1 MKNKE
6 MLESSKV
13 SLEKVWKQAL
23 LVLAVLTVLGVL
35 LYSLTAAWYS
45 NVAETTEMVFET
57 ESWGFEGQV
66 KVLSS
71 DLQLAPGQ
79 NACAE
84 ISVTNDGRQIN
95 LITVSVDKSAMSP
108 ELQKRIYFYVPA
120 AETRSGE
127 TVERVYLTPYGGYSY
142 RVMPKSTLLLTANS
156 AADAPVRCQWVYDL
170 LGYYVYGTL
179 NKDNTLL
186 TAEDIAAAKREDITA
201 PAYIRPVEYDFD
213 TAAFDEDGK
222 LKKTADGKDA
232 ASFVKGVLAAD
243 GYPGSQV
250 KQYGGYYAVSIL
262 EEKDG
267 EKTGLWLYLCTRQE
281 IEAATGFDT
290 RVGTYRYLTSAKGED
305 GSPLALTEEQQ
316 AEYKDVAALTYQ
328 ATIQIAGQNLR
339 MDLTDVTNEAQL
351 KEKLASGGSVRLT
364 EDMILDTALEIP
376 ADKDVVI
383 DLNGKQITAAV
394 TDQPVLTGAPGSS
407 VTVLNGTI
415 GGTGRE
421 KAVELVGSRA
431 AFSQVTLLGGLYIDD
446 GNIAN
451 ADSRT
456 SVVRLSNCTLQT
468 TGDNQP
474 GITVLGNGPSASSPT
489 VLLVEKSTV
498 ESAYVGIVGSDA
510 AEKSGTDIQLMGS
523 TVKGARAGIYHP
535 QQDSR
540 LTVQDGSTLEGE
552 TGIVVKGGRVNVLD
566 SAVHAALTTGS
577 RPTEA
582 QLAQSGGWHNA
593 GAGIYVEATGDRAEE
608 IVLRVVNA
616 QITTKTADMPSILLA
631 GKGAKTVRD
640 NSDFTQAGYG
650 ITIG

>member
-95 LITVSVDKSAMSP
+95 LITVSVDKSTMSP

-186 TAEDIAAAKREDITA
+186 TAEDIAAAGREDITA

-213 TAAFDEDGK
+213 TAAFDKDGK
-222 LKKTADGKDA
+222 LETADGKAA
-232 ASFVKGVLAAD
+232 ASFVKGVLEAD
-243 GYPGSQV
+243 GYPDSQV

-351 KEKLASGGSVRLT
+351 KEKLESGGSVRLT
-364 EDMILDTALEIP
+364 EDMTLDTALEIP
-376 ADKDVVI
+376 ANKDVVI
-383 DLNGKQITAAV
+383 DLNGKKITAAV
-394 TDQPVLTGAPGSS
+394 TDQPVLTGTPGSS

-446 GNIAN
+446 GSVEN
-451 ADSRT
+451 AGSRT

-582 QLAQSGGWHNA
+582 QLPQSGGWHNA

-631 GKGAKTVRD
+631 GKSAKTVRD
-640 NSDFTQAGYG
+640 NSDFTQAGSG

>member
-1 MKNKE
+1 M
-6 MLESSKV
+6 
-13 SLEKVWKQAL
+13 
-23 LVLAVLTVLGVL
+23 
-35 LYSLTAAWYS
+35 
-45 NVAETTEMVFET
+45 
-57 ESWGFEGQV
+57 
-66 KVLSS
+66 
-71 DLQLAPGQ
+71 
-79 NACAE
+79 
-84 ISVTNDGRQIN
+84 
-95 LITVSVDKSAMSP
+95 
-108 ELQKRIYFYVPA
+108 
-120 AETRSGE
+120 
-127 TVERVYLTPYGGYSY
+127 
-142 RVMPKSTLLLTANS
+142 
-156 AADAPVRCQWVYDL
+156 
-170 LGYYVYGTL
+170 
-179 NKDNTLL
+179 
-186 TAEDIAAAKREDITA
+186 
-201 PAYIRPVEYDFD
+201 
-213 TAAFDEDGK
+213 
-222 LKKTADGKDA
+222 
-232 ASFVKGVLAAD
+232 
-243 GYPGSQV
+243 
-250 KQYGGYYAVSIL
+250 
-262 EEKDG
+262 
-267 EKTGLWLYLCTRQE
+267 
-281 IEAATGFDT
+281 
-290 RVGTYRYLTSAKGED
+290 GTYRYLTSAKGED

-351 KEKLASGGSVRLT
+351 REKLESGGSVRLT
-364 EDMILDTALEIP
+364 EDMTLNAALEIP

-383 DLNGKQITAAV
+383 DLNGKKITAAV

-474 GITVLGNGPSASSPT
+474 GITVLGNGTSASSPT

-566 SAVHAALTTGS
+566 SAVHAALATGS

-616 QITTKTADMPSILLA
+616 QITTKTDTMPSILLA
-631 GKGAKTVRD
+631 GKGAETVRA
-640 NSDFTQAGYG
+640 NSDFTQAGSG

>member
-79 NACAE
+79 NTCAE

-95 LITVSVDKSAMSP
+95 LITVSVDKSTMSP

-120 AETRSGE
+120 AETRSEE

-186 TAEDIAAAKREDITA
+186 TAEDITAAKREDITA

-213 TAAFDEDGK
+213 KAAFDKDGK
-222 LKKTADGKDA
+222 LETADGETA
-232 ASFVKGVLAAD
+232 ASFVQGVLAAD
-243 GYPGSQV
+243 GYPDSQV
-250 KQYGGYYAVSIL
+250 KQYGEYYAVSIL

-316 AEYKDVAALTYQ
+316 AEYKDVAGLTYQ

-351 KEKLASGGSVRLT
+351 REKLESGGSVRLT
-364 EDMILDTALEIP
+364 EDMTLDTALEIP

-383 DLNGKQITAAV
+383 DLNGKKITAAV
-394 TDQPVLTGAPGSS
+394 TEQPVLTGAPGSS

-415 GGTGRE
+415 GGIGRE

-431 AFSQVTLLGGLYIDD
+431 AFSRVTLLGGLYIDD

-474 GITVLGNGPSASSPT
+474 GITVLGNGTSASSPT
-489 VLLVEKSTV
+489 VLLVEKSAV

-566 SAVHAALTTGS
+566 SAVHAVLTTGS

-631 GKGAKTVRD
+631 GKSAETVRA
-640 NSDFTQAGYG
+640 NSDFTQAGSG

>member
-95 LITVSVDKSAMSP
+95 LITVSVDKSTMSP

-120 AETRSGE
+120 AETRSEE

-186 TAEDIAAAKREDITA
+186 TAEDIAAAGRKDITA

-213 TAAFDEDGK
+213 TAAFDKDGK
-222 LKKTADGKDA
+222 LETADEKDA
-232 ASFVKGVLAAD
+232 ASFVQGVLAAD
-243 GYPGSQV
+243 GYPDSQV

-316 AEYKDVAALTYQ
+316 AQYKDVAALTYQ

-351 KEKLASGGSVRLT
+351 QEKLKSGGSVRLT
-364 EDMILDTALEIP
+364 EDMTLNAALEIP

-383 DLNGKQITAAV
+383 DLNGKKITAAV

-446 GNIAN
+446 GSAEN

-489 VLLVEKSTV
+489 VLLVEKSAV
-498 ESAYVGIVGSDA
+498 ESAYVGIVGSGA
-510 AEKSGTDIQLMGS
+510 AEQGGTDIQLMGS

-582 QLAQSGGWHNA
+582 QLASSNSWHNA

-631 GKGAKTVRD
+631 GKSAETVRA
-640 NSDFTQAGYG
+640 NSDFTQAGSG

>member
-95 LITVSVDKSAMSP
+95 LITVSVDKSTMSP

-120 AETRSGE
+120 AETRSEE

-186 TAEDIAAAKREDITA
+186 TAEDIAAAGREDITA

-213 TAAFDEDGK
+213 TAAFDKDGK
-222 LKKTADGKDA
+222 LETADGKAA
-232 ASFVKGVLAAD
+232 ASFVQGVLAAD
-243 GYPGSQV
+243 GYPGSEV

-290 RVGTYRYLTSAKGED
+290 RVGTYRYLISAKGED

-351 KEKLASGGSVRLT
+351 REKLESGGSVRLT
-364 EDMILDTALEIP
+364 EDMTLDTALEIP

-383 DLNGKQITAAV
+383 DLNGKKITAAV
-394 TDQPVLTGAPGSS
+394 TEQPVLTGAPGSS

-415 GGTGRE
+415 GGIGRE

-431 AFSQVTLLGGLYIDD
+431 AFSRVTLLGGLYIDD

-474 GITVLGNGPSASSPT
+474 GITVLGNGTSASSPT
-489 VLLVEKSTV
+489 VLLVEKSAV

-566 SAVHAALTTGS
+566 SAVHAVLTTGS

-631 GKGAKTVRD
+631 GKSAETVRA
-640 NSDFTQAGYG
+640 NSDFTQAGSG

>member
-95 LITVSVDKSAMSP
+95 LITVSVDKSTMSP

-186 TAEDIAAAKREDITA
+186 TAEDIAAAGRADITA

-213 TAAFDEDGK
+213 TAAFDKDGK
-222 LKKTADGKDA
+222 LETADGKAA
-232 ASFVKGVLAAD
+232 ASFVQGVLAAD
-243 GYPGSQV
+243 GYPGSEV

-290 RVGTYRYLTSAKGED
+290 RVGTYRYLISAKGED

-351 KEKLASGGSVRLT
+351 REKLESGGSVRLT
-364 EDMILDTALEIP
+364 EDMTLDTALEIP

-383 DLNGKQITAAV
+383 DLNGKKITAAV
-394 TDQPVLTGAPGSS
+394 TEQPVLTGAPGSS

-415 GGTGRE
+415 GGIGRE

-431 AFSQVTLLGGLYIDD
+431 AFSRVTLLGGLYIDD

-474 GITVLGNGPSASSPT
+474 GITVLGNGTSASSPT
-489 VLLVEKSTV
+489 VLLVEKSAV

-566 SAVHAALTTGS
+566 SAVHAVLTTGS

-631 GKGAKTVRD
+631 GKSAETVRA
-640 NSDFTQAGYG
+640 NSDFTQAGSR

>member
-23 LVLAVLTVLGVL
+23 LVLAGLTVLGVL

-95 LITVSVDKSAMSP
+95 LITVSVDKSTMSP

-120 AETRSGE
+120 AETRSEE

-142 RVMPKSTLLLTANS
+142 RVMPKSTLLLTANR

-186 TAEDIAAAKREDITA
+186 TAEDIAAAGRKDITA

-213 TAAFDEDGK
+213 TAAFDKDGK
-222 LKKTADGKDA
+222 LETADGKAA
-232 ASFVKGVLAAD
+232 ASFVQGVLEAD
-243 GYPGSQV
+243 GYPGSEV
-250 KQYGGYYAVSIL
+250 KQYGRYYAVSIL

-351 KEKLASGGSVRLT
+351 REKLASGGSVRLT
-364 EDMILDTALEIP
+364 EDMTLDTALEIP

-383 DLNGKQITAAV
+383 DLNGKKITAAV

-446 GNIAN
+446 GNTAN
-451 ADSRT
+451 ADNRT

-468 TGDNQP
+468 TGDKQP
-474 GITVLGNGPSASSPT
+474 GITVLGNGTSASSPT

-498 ESAYVGIVGSDA
+498 ESAYVGIVGSGA
-510 AEKSGTDIQLMGS
+510 AEQGGTDIQLMGS
-523 TVKGARAGIYHP
+523 TVKGARTGIYHP

-608 IVLRVVNA
+608 IVLRVVNV

-631 GKGAKTVRD
+631 GKSAKTVQD
-640 NSDFTQAGYG
+640 NSDFTQAGSG

>member
-95 LITVSVDKSAMSP
+95 LITVSVDKSTMSP

-120 AETRSGE
+120 AETRSEE

-186 TAEDIAAAKREDITA
+186 TAEDIAAAGRKDITA
-201 PAYIRPVEYDFD
+201 PAYIRPVEYNFD
-213 TAAFDEDGK
+213 TAAFDKDGK
-222 LKKTADGKDA
+222 LETADGKAA
-232 ASFVKGVLAAD
+232 ASFVQGVLAAD

-290 RVGTYRYLTSAKGED
+290 RVGTYRYLISAKGED
-305 GSPLALTEEQQ
+305 GSPLALTEEEKAQ
-316 AEYKDVAALTYQ
+316 YKDVAALTYQ

-351 KEKLASGGSVRLT
+351 QEKLKSGGSVRLT
-364 EDMILDTALEIP
+364 EDMTLNAALQIP

-383 DLNGKQITAAV
+383 DLNGKKITAAV
-394 TDQPVLTGAPGSS
+394 TEQPVLTGAPGSS

-446 GNIAN
+446 GSA

-474 GITVLGNGPSASSPT
+474 GITVLGNGTSASSPT

-498 ESAYVGIVGSDA
+498 ESAYVGIVGSGA
-510 AEKSGTDIQLMGS
+510 AEQGGTDIQLMGS

-582 QLAQSGGWHNA
+582 QLAPSNSWHNA

-631 GKGAKTVRD
+631 GKGAETVRA
-640 NSDFTQAGYG
+640 NSDFTQAGSG